1 MYGNISF
8 ERKPDG
14 EYTQVMLLI
23 QTDTVLELFFEILRS
38 TTANAYLD
46 GVEVDGVLH
55 FILVIDAAGHHSI
68 RIYILH
74 DVLQITAIEFHGTNP
89 LLILGMTGL
98 RFAEGG
104 KGFHVGIIAR
114 LMSIVYNGLLCQIA
128 IEEATG
134 LVFVFQRFGALAL
147 QGVADG
153 FYSLIGILLFTGQL
167 IEHAG
172 RP

>member
-8 ERKPDG
+8 EREPDG

-23 QTDTVLELFFEILRS
+23 QPDTVLALFFEILRS

-128 IEEATG
+128 IEEAAG

-153 FYSLIGILLFTGQL
+153 FYSLIGILLFAGQL

>member
-1 MYGNISF
+1 M
-8 ERKPDG
+8 
-14 EYTQVMLLI
+14 
-23 QTDTVLELFFEILRS
+23 
-38 TTANAYLD
+38 
-46 GVEVDGVLH
+46 
-55 FILVIDAAGHHSI
+55 IDAAGHHSI

-128 IEEATG
+128 IEEAAG

-153 FYSLIGILLFTGQL
+153 FYSLIGILLFAGQL
-167 IEHAG
+167 
-172 RP
+172 